1 MIGMQY
7 KVILPTDYDMG
18 IIRKRV
24 ADNGHKTDGFPGLK
38 FKAYLVSESGVNGNL
53 YNTYAPLYVWNEADG
68 MNKFVFEGYYDNI
81 LVSFGW
87 QQIQI
92 GVPLYVDL
100 AENFSKSK
108 YVVEAAGRISES
120 KTLSET
126 TFMDAGDFAI
136 GETLGKCLI
145 YNPDK
150 WGYSQ
155 FTFYKEKPLIAHDA
169 PVTVYEILHISQ

>member
-1 MIGMQY
+1 
-7 KVILPTDYDMG
+7 MG

-24 ADNGHKTDGFPGLK
+24 ADNGYKTDGFPGLK
-38 FKAYLVSESGVNGNL
+38 FKAYLVSEASESGNL
-53 YNTYAPLYVWNEADG
+53 YNAYAPLYVWNEADG

-81 LVSFGW
+81 LGSFGW

-92 GVPLYVDL
+92 GVPLYLDL
-100 AENFSKSK
+100 AENFSKSN
-108 YVVEAAGRISES
+108 YVVEAAGRISEN
-120 KTLSET
+120 KTLTQT

-136 GETLGKCLI
+136 GEQLGKCLI

-155 FTFYKEKPLIAHDA
+155 FTFYKEKPEIAQDA